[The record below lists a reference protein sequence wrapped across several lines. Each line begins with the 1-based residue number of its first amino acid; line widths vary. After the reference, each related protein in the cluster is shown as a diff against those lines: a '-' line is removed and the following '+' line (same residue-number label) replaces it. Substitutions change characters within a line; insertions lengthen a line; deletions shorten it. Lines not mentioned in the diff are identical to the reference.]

1 MASSSSVAP
10 QRAIEGSR
18 SQFIT
23 GQKDVAAAGTPE
35 QLPDVSVPDGFKVII
50 MAKQSNT
57 GNIYLGNSVTILS
70 SSQRFDKLE
79 AGDSVPLQV
88 TNTNLIWID
97 STVNGEGICYIVE
110 Q

>member
-1 MASSSSVAP
+1 MALSSSVAP
-10 QRAIEGSR
+10 RSAIEGSR

-23 GQKDVAAAGTPE
+23 GQKNVTTAGTPE
-35 QLPDVSVPDGFKVII
+35 QLPSVSVPDGFKVII
-50 MAKQSNT
+50 MAKPGNT
-57 GNIYLGNSVTILS
+57 GDIYLGNSATILS
-70 SSQRFDKLE
+70 ASQRFDKLE

-97 STVNGEGICYIVE
+97 SSVNGEGICYIVE

>member
-1 MASSSSVAP
+1 MGSASSVTP

-23 GQKDVAAAGTPE
+23 GQKNVTTAGTPV
-35 QLPDVSVPDGFKVII
+35 QLPDVSVPDGFKVIV
-50 MAKQSNT
+50 MAKPSNT
-57 GNIYLGNSVTILS
+57 GDIYLGNSVTILS
-70 SSQRFDKLE
+70 ASLRFDKLE

-97 STVNGEGICYIVE
+97 STVNLEGICYIVE